1 MQSMRLRRLSAR
13 LLRRNAVVIVGAFLV
28 CAILA
33 VYELIAVGHEAAVA
47 SSNAEPSL
55 ESLTTARTALR
66 RLNSAMDFAVVDATH
81 GRAVRTGAV
90 DEEREEIRAA
100 LDRYRALPAY
110 KGEADGVARVLYDL
124 RKLDDGSVEMEAIL
138 EDGDPTQASD
148 FAHGPWRVA
157 SDELD
162 DALDAMVRRNARHL
176 RNHFGKINAIRSSAV
191 LLLVLVT
198 ALSLIATLV
207 VSLLASAAIGRHE
220 RFLEQRAEEW
230 EAFSGR
236 MAHDLLSPLQAVSL
250 ALQLAA
256 ARCTDASVAKTT
268 ARGISAMKRAF
279 AVVDALFTFARAG
292 GRPPAGARTSVP
304 AVVSSLLEE
313 IRPVA
318 DDNLIELTSEA
329 PPVEVACSEGIL
341 SILLTNLLQNAIK
354 YMGHGPLRRITLKVR
369 AGPRLARFEVQ
380 DTGPGLTAAEARH
393 IFEPFVRGNVEGIQ
407 GIGLGLATV
416 SRLVAAYGGTTGVE
430 STKGKGSV
438 FWFELPLAPTL
449 TARTSQPRLV
459 APSQPVAHA

>member
-1 MQSMRLRRLSAR
+1 MSAR
-13 LLRRNAVVIVGAFLV
+13 LLRRNVMVIVGAFLLG
-28 CAILA
+28 ALLA

-47 SSNAEPSL
+47 ASNAEPSV

-66 RLNSAMDFAVVDATH
+66 RLNSAMDFVVLDATH
-81 GRAVRTGAV
+81 GRPVHTSAV
-90 DEEREEIRAA
+90 DEEREEVRAA
-100 LDRYRALPAY
+100 LDRYRALPVY
-110 KGEADGVARVLYDL
+110 QGELDGAGRVLYRF
-124 RKLDDGSVEMEAIL
+124 RKLEDGSGEMMAIL

-148 FAHGPWRVA
+148 FARGPWRAA

-162 DALDAMVRRNARHL
+162 DSLDAMVLRNARHL
-176 RNHFGKINAIRSSAV
+176 RAHFGKINAIRFRAV

-198 ALSLIATLV
+198 ALSLLATLV
-207 VSLLASAAIGRHE
+207 ISFLASAAICRHE
-220 RFLEQRAEEW
+220 RCLEERAEEW

-256 ARCTDASVAKTT
+256 ARCTDASVKKTT

-292 GRPPAGARTSVP
+292 GRPPAGARTSVV
-304 AVVSSLLEE
+304 AVVSSLLDE

-318 DDNLIELTSEA
+318 DDNLIELSSEA
-329 PPVEVACSEGIL
+329 PPVDVACSEGIL

-354 YMGHGPLRRITLKVR
+354 YMGNGPIRRITLKVC
-369 AGPRLARFEVQ
+369 AGPRLARFEVH

-393 IFEPFVRGNVEGIQ
+393 IFEPFVRGNVDGIA
-407 GIGLGLATV
+407 GLGLGLATV
-416 SRLVAAYGGTTGVE
+416 SRLAAAYGGTTGVE
-430 STKGKGSV
+430 STKGEGSV
-438 FWFELPLAPTL
+438 FWFELPVAPRVP
-449 TARTSQPRLV
+449 AGAPQPRRV
-459 APSQPVAHA
+459 VPPQPAAHA